1 MPEGI
6 VGGQSPSEFSFVF
19 KHKETQT
26 AIYAINKRGLENHSL
41 GLDSYIRRNV
51 VGDFSFHGWLRGW
64 FGRLPDAEILTL
76 PMLKGSGFL
85 VRRSLPRYF
94 AVARK
99 AQKSYTIS
107 PSVLGAGQQRV
118 VSSVSHRTYR
128 RR

>member
-51 VGDFSFHGWLRGW
+51 VGIFLFMVGSAAGLG
-64 FGRLPDAEILTL
+64 AY
-76 PMLKGSGFL
+76 PMLK
-85 VRRSLPRYF
+85 Y
-94 AVARK
+94 
-99 AQKSYTIS
+99 
-107 PSVLGAGQQRV
+107 
-118 VSSVSHRTYR
+118 
-128 RR
+128 